1 MEEYSTEKKI
11 TPPKYAF
18 VIPPTAK
25 DYYPGEIS
33 NLMQYSDT
41 DGKYF
46 CYRNYH
52 NEICFWV
59 RRKDSDETKDGKKKI
74 IPYSFDEKSM
84 EWKPRAWIGNR
95 VLYLEENLKKYPE
108 KEVLVLEGEKA
119 ANAATKL
126 FPDHVCVSWQGGTNA
141 VHLSNFEWLKDRA
154 VILWPDNDEEGVKAM
169 QHVAKILIEQELT
182 TNIQTVEL
190 PTELPK
196 GWDVA
201 DEIKIPYL
209 TAEAILKTKTEFT
222 PDDKIWEKLDAAT
235 ADREL
240 KSELDTLTENY
251 VYIRDRIDFFEKDTY
266 KFATQKQIKDWYMHK
281 TGAAAGK
288 TMDML
293 LLKNPKLIKV
303 HSYMTH
309 AGLKP
314 GVVNIKPGQI
324 IGIEPGKYLNNYRPS
339 GLEPKKGDVSEIIDY
354 YRWFVGPE
362 EWEIVEQVIAFCVLH
377 PGVKIKWA
385 CSFTSVEGGGKGI
398 LGQIIA
404 AVLGFHNVRTQVTF
418 HDLTEKHSIILE
430 GKQFIIINELELA
443 SMKSIKAA
451 TNSLKSFI
459 TDPTLVINPKNK
471 NPMEIPNFCNFFI
484 YSNEEDSLYLRKDS
498 RRYYVVKIEHKP
510 KAIEEK
516 LLINDFKWKLL
527 KALEHESDGPS
538 NLLYYFMNDV
548 KIPNTDIFHASAP
561 RTAALETLID
571 MSKDDATRLL
581 DTALAEEKWPFA
593 NHMDREKEQYWG
605 YSGLLIRDEFFQR
618 IRISDSYKGLYWNLK
633 VCEKFLKDNCIPW
646 PNGELT
652 KQIIRTDGT
661 RNRAYLMKNY
671 DVGNRTIGGEI
682 GPMKLSNM
690 TEGELGQHYSL
701 FNHNDLHSTQVKSIE
716 EYYNIKTLP
725 PKPTIDLF

>member
-95 VLYLEENLKKYPE
+95 VLYLEENLKKYQE
-108 KEVLVLEGEKA
+108 KDVLVLEGEKA

-222 PDDKIWEKLDAAT
+222 PNDKIWEKLDAGNAE
-235 ADREL
+235 REL
-240 KSELDTLTENY
+240 KGELDELIDKY
-251 VYIRDRIDFFEKDTY
+251 VYVRDRLDFFEKETY
-266 KFATQKQIKDWYMHK
+266 KFATQKQIRDWYLHQ
-281 TGAAAGK
+281 TGAAQGK
-288 TMDML
+288 TMDYL
-293 LLKNPKLIKV
+293 LLKSKKLLKV

-314 GVVNIKPGQI
+314 GVVNIKPGEI
-324 IGIEPGKYLNNYRPS
+324 IGIEAGKYLNNYRPS
-339 GLEPKKGDVSEIIDY
+339 NIEPKKGDVQEILDY
-354 YRWFVGPE
+354 YSWFVGPD
-362 EWEIVEQVIAFCVLH
+362 EWAIVEQVIAFCVLH

-385 CSFTSVEGGGKGI
+385 CSFTSKEGGGKGI

-404 AVLGFHNVRTQVTF
+404 AILGHHNVRTQISF
-418 HDLTEKHSIILE
+418 RDLTEKHSVVME
-430 GKQFIIINELELA
+430 GKQFIIINELDLT
-443 SMKSIKAA
+443 SMKSIKTA
-451 TNSLKSFI
+451 TSALKTYI
-459 TDPTLVINPKNK
+459 TDPTIMINPKMK
-471 NPMEIPNFCNFFI
+471 TPMEIPNFCNFFI
-484 YSNEEDSLYLRKDS
+484 YSNESDTLYLREDS
-498 RRYYVVKIEHKP
+498 RRYYIVDIPHPRKL
-510 KAIEEK
+510 IEEK
-516 LLINDFKWKLL
+516 LETNGFKDRLL
-527 KALEHESDGPS
+527 AALEPSGPGPS
-538 NLLYYFMNDV
+538 NLLYHFQNNV
-548 KIPNTDIFHASAP
+548 KIPNTKIFHASAP

-571 MSKDDATRLL
+571 RSKTDAIRIL
-581 DTALAEEKWPFA
+581 DAAFEAKDWPFHTHL
-593 NHMDREKEQYWG
+593 NREREEYYG
-605 YSGLLIRDEFFQR
+605 YSGLIVRDEFFNR
-618 IRISDSYKGLYWNLK
+618 IRNSEQFKGLYFTLK
-633 VCEKFLKDNCIPW
+633 CWETFLKDNCTRW
-646 PNGELT
+646 PNGEHT
-652 KQIIRTDGT
+652 KQIVYMNGKR
-661 RNRAYLMKNY
+661 RRAYLM
-671 DVGNRTIGGEI
+671 DDMEVAMVRDDGMI
-682 GPMKLSNM
+682 GPGRLLHM
-690 TEGELGQHYSL
+690 TEGELGKHHSL
-701 FNHNDLHSTQVKSIE
+701 WNTADLHNSQKESIE
-716 EYYNIKTLP
+716 KYYQDKILP
-725 PKPTIDLF
+725 QKEPLF